1 LAALDFIDEDP
12 GVGPHGFAIDGGDR
26 IGDPADQL
34 LLLRWSN
41 GILDERRANERHN
54 GLLEGDYT
62 LAVS

>member
-1 LAALDFIDEDP
+1 VPAGSELAALDFIDEDP

-41 GILDERRANERHN
+41 GILDERRAK
-54 GLLEGDYT
+54 
-62 LAVS
+62 